1 MVVNRDTNER
11 SARRATVSKWKRW
24 EFVLPRQRPKAF
36 PRMYR
41 PSHCACRQV
50 VHHGCAYYMQAG
62 KVASQ
67 VSSVK
72 SLARSVAFVSRKK
85 AKGKLITPFCSAR
98 LNAHCSASRTYDMIN
113 RERPGHLISNFLGC
127 IAECRSR

>member
-41 PSHCACRQV
+41 LTVHAGKSCIMV
-50 VHHGCAYYMQAG
+50 VH
-62 KVASQ
+62 
-67 VSSVK
+67 
-72 SLARSVAFVSRKK
+72 
-85 AKGKLITPFCSAR
+85 ITCR
-98 LNAHCSASRTYDMIN
+98 
-113 RERPGHLISNFLGC
+113 RERLLPKSPPLKVLREALHL
-127 IAECRSR
+127 